1 MTIKEIINKYP
12 DKYVDIYTEG
22 KNIVLVLDTCR
33 IKYMNKNNNGQMK
46 WIKIK
51 DYQNMGTE
59 IMVVSSNLLK
69 NKNSVRQ
76 RLIVK
81 QITNWKKEI
90 Q

>member
-33 IKYMNKNNNGQMK
+33 IKYMNKKNNGQMK